1 MKSTS
6 PRQKC
11 RVPLALGWS
20 HQGIPYRVTPWPEA
34 RFEKLYGTDWIP
46 VAPAES
52 VLASAAQSCG
62 EREWAVYLDFVPGD
76 VREFLRLFTFARMEA
91 LQVVARCPGLLGD
104 LAATPVLTAFIAA
117 HTTLRGGPA
126 PRWGEVSAVHE
137 RGGVFGIL
145 EWLGLPASRQAL
157 AILRQFAEPDLAK
170 RFLEPLRTLLW
181 EPHVLFA
188 LQRIPAITDRQLA
201 QFCHPLAA

>member
-11 RVPLALGWS
+11 RIPLSLRWT
-20 HQGIPYRVTPWPEA
+20 HQGAAFRVTPWPEV
-34 RFEKLYGTDWIP
+34 RFEKLYGTEWISIRP
-46 VAPAES
+46 GES
-52 VLASAAQSCG
+52 VLASAAQCCG
-62 EREWAVYLDFVPGD
+62 ERDWAVYLDFVPAE
-76 VREFLRLFTFARMEA
+76 VRDFLRRFTLGRMEA
-91 LQVVARCPGLLGD
+91 LQVVARCPGLLDD
-104 LAATPVLTAFIAA
+104 LANTPVLTAFIAA
-117 HTTLRGGPA
+117 HPTLRGGPG
-126 PRWGEVSAVHE
+126 PRWSEVSAVHE
-137 RGGVFGIL
+137 RGGVYGIL